1 MRFTLVGSETLI
13 LEHPPIGWREFSSE
27 YAFDEKTFGYSIK
40 TNAGSGGLKFVFE
53 GAEFLKKEVDA
64 DGYKAD
70 VTFIVERQSFD
81 YAWETTFVGK
91 LDFLGGF
98 TCDLDYF
105 EVGVYEGGLKK
116 IYAEKR
122 GVTYEVPLDTDIFVP
137 NGIQL
142 FEEVV
147 WNCSKGSNEGN
158 FGTFTDQRISISM
171 KVDTNSKVYTNNLI
185 FTSQEAEDA
194 SATYYTTPFLTA
206 RRTQEEI
213 QPLQNLTMNV
223 KALIKLV
230 NIETIDYTKISYI
243 RLVTFDGL
251 TQKYLYERILDPNY
265 FSLTNNSIDLDF
277 NFKIDLTYTLGN
289 EKVYYLVFDYT
300 RTPVKQSYFPYFS
313 GQVRVSYV
321 GLVNTGA
328 FQFKG
333 IAINDLGDKLLKNFY
348 DGTFEAKALSQL
360 EQGGYKLFVT
370 SGDAVRGLS
379 NAVVKTTLNNF
390 MDSLYSVMDCGMQM
404 TEQGII
410 IDTKSNIWDKDN
422 EVIDVGVV
430 SNFKVTQLNYTEWI
444 YNTIK
449 IGYERQDY
457 DYTNGRQ
464 EFAHTLEFTN
474 DLSVP
479 TNVLE
484 MVSRYRADYTGIHL
498 LHYEYVKNNKKDS
511 KSDNKVFL
519 VLAKL
524 NNGRYEA
531 INDDVTQSGL
541 VGGGYFNLLLS
552 PHRNLRRQTS
562 YLRSILYKQPN
573 LLKYVSSDET
583 QSNLTTTYNGDT
595 IAEKSDETIPNGDLL
610 FKPFLYRFDCV
621 ITKDLSQI
629 FGDSPK
635 GYIRFKYRGIELKG
649 FPINIK
655 GSLEDS
661 TQSVEC
667 VAHPESETD
676 FMKLFRC
683 WDDTIT
689 GEYDNRVLGSMTD
702 DYIETQDGLLIDLDY
717 I

>member
-105 EVGVYEGGLKK
+105 EVGVYEGGIKK

-137 NGIQL
+137 SGIQL

-158 FGTFTDQRISISM
+158 FGTFTDQRISLSM
-171 KVDTNSKVYTNNLI
+171 KVDTTSKVYTNNLI
-185 FTSQEAEDA
+185 FTSQEANDA

-206 RRTQEEI
+206 RRTTAIE
-213 QPLQNLTMNV
+213 QPLQNMTMRV
-223 KALIKLV
+223 SCALKFGDFGTFDI
-230 NIETIDYTKISYI
+230 TKPSYI

-251 TQKYLYERILDPNY
+251 TQKYLFEQLYDGNY
-265 FSLTNNSIDLDF
+265 FLNNNSIDLDF
-277 NFKIDLTYTLGN
+277 SFKLDLTQTLGN
-289 EKVYYLVFDYT
+289 EKTYYIVFDYSGQLG
-300 RTPVKQSYFPYFS
+300 TPKVFPYFT
-313 GQVRVSYV
+313 GQIRVNYV

-328 FQFKG
+328 FQFK
-333 IAINDLGDKLLKNFY
+333 AIGVNDLGVGLLSKFY
-348 DGTFEAKALSQL
+348 SGTFEAKCLSQL
-360 EQGGYKLFVT
+360 EQDGYKLFVT

-379 NAVVKTTLNNF
+379 NAVVKTTLNSF
-390 MDSLYSVMDCGMQM
+390 MDSLYSVMDCGMEM
-404 TEQGII
+404 TEQGIVL
-410 IDTKSNIWDKDN
+410 DTKANIWDKDN

-464 EFAHTLEFTN
+464 EFAHTLEFNN

-484 MVSRYRADYTGIHL
+484 MVARYRADYTGIHL

-511 KSDNKVFL
+511 KSDNKVFF
-519 VLAKL
+519 VMAKW
-524 NNGRYEA
+524 NNDRYEA
-531 INDDVTQSGL
+531 INNDVVQSGL

-552 PHRNLRRQTS
+552 PHRNLRRQAS

-583 QSNLTTTYNGDT
+583 QSNLTTTYNGVT
-595 IAEKSDETIPNGDLL
+595 IAEKSDENIPTGDLL

-635 GYIRFKYRGIELKG
+635 GYIRFKYRGLELKG

-655 GSLEDS
+655 GSVVDS

-689 GEYDNRVLGSMTD
+689 GEYENRVLGSMTD